1 MVWLLEIG
9 KIETNFSTGRN
20 CPFSIIFFWQLD
32 YYLNFINTKNE
43 AEGDN
48 SLEDIAS

>member
-1 MVWLLEIG
+1 MSLLN
-9 KIETNFSTGRN
+9 NFLL
-20 CPFSIIFFWQLD
+20 QLD
-32 YYLNFINTKNE
+32 YYLNFINSKNQ

>member
-1 MVWLLEIG
+1 MG
-9 KIETNFSTGRN
+9 KYKPRILIEQNVPSQQF
-20 CPFSIIFFWQLD
+20 FFWQLD
-32 YYLNFINTKNE
+32 YYLNFINTKNK